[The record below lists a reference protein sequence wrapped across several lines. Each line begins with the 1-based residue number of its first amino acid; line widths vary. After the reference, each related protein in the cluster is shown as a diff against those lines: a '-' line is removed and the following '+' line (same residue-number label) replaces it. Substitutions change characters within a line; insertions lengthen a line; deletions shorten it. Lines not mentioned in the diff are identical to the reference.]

1 MNLRLDKLDAPSW
14 MQTKFEKTSEGY
26 LKGRAVITSTG
37 IFEYLRGDGVVV
49 KELRLPEEVFN
60 PSFLESLKM
69 QPVTM
74 GHPVVKVTSENI
86 KEVQIGTLG
95 SSPSNPKDGTSDNY
109 FLSMD
114 MIIHDANAIRLI
126 ENGTRSLSVGYSCEL
141 EKAEIN
147 ARWCGQKYDYIQK
160 NLKANHL
167 SIVEQGRQGDQAVI
181 KLDDADAILVSDEK
195 ENKTDIV
202 KEEIMAEE
210 KKADTSEV
218 KDAVKEAITEVR
230 VDELQAKIDALT
242 TEKTTLEAER
252 DTLKDKVD
260 SLEKKVG
267 ELEAAKMDV
276 DGKKTD
282 IKRLIKLIDSAR
294 LAEVEVTDAMSEID
308 IQKAVIVKIFPK
320 ANLDGKDEVYIN
332 ARFDGAMEALENKND
347 EEVRKLSSDDT
358 VVVDSEENIVDKA
371 RKAYL
376 DRLTGKK

>member
-1 MNLRLDKLDAPSW
+1 MAVRYDQVKVPDWISS
-14 MQTKFEKTSEGY
+14 KFEMTSDGK
-26 LKGRAVITSTG
+26 LVGRAACTNIGVFT
-37 IFEYLRGDGVVV
+37 YRKMDGTVVR
-49 KELRLPEEVFN
+49 ELRTPDEVFKAESMDSIKN
-60 PSFLESLKM
+60 VPITIDHIAMTPSEEDTVGRVGNYPLNGGNIYLSVDLQIERADAIDEVKKGKQYLSCGYQCDIREESGKYLGM
-69 QPVTM
+69 DYDAVQ
-74 GHPVVKVTSENI
+74 ENI
-86 KEVQIGTLG
+86 HYLHLALVD
-95 SSPSNPKDGTSDNY
+95 SPRAGETAK
-109 FLSMD
+109 
-114 MIIHDANAIRLI
+114 IR
-126 ENGTRSLSVGYSCEL
+126 
-141 EKAEIN
+141 
-147 ARWCGQKYDYIQK
+147 
-160 NLKANHL
+160 
-167 SIVEQGRQGDQAVI
+167 
-181 KLDDADAILVSDEK
+181 LDDADAILVSDEK

-218 KDAVKEAITEVR
+218 KDAVKEAITEVK

-267 ELEAAKMDV
+267 ELETAKMDV